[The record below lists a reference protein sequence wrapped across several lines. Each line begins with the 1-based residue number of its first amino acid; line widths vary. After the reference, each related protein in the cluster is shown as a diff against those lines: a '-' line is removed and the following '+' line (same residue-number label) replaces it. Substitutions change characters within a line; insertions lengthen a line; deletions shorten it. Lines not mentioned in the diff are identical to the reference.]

1 MLRRFLIG
9 PALLALLLITLL
21 FVAISSVG
29 ILVAALIGQTTG
41 WYRIEDHMCT
51 LPDHDCHKPGLQCE
65 GQGVRIML
73 HKAEL
78 PDGAEKASHLQLAEA
93 GAPFRATDV
102 LAPHNR
108 ELPYRRFIKADAEGC
123 KLMIVYEEGGRAHSY
138 NTRMLFYVQG
148 QWTLH

>member
-1 MLRRFLIG
+1 MLRRLLIG
-9 PALLALLLITLL
+9 TTVFISISTALLLIVVSPL
-21 FVAISSVG
+21 G
-29 ILVAALIGQTTG
+29 ILAAALIGQTTG

-51 LPDHDCHKPGLQCE
+51 LPDHDCHKPELQCE
-65 GQGVRIML
+65 DQGVRIML

-78 PDGAEKASHLQLAEA
+78 PDGAEEASHLQLAEA

-102 LAPHNR
+102 LTPHNR
-108 ELPYRRFIKADAEGC
+108 DLPYRRFIKADAEGC

-138 NTRMLFYVQG
+138 NTRMLFYEQG